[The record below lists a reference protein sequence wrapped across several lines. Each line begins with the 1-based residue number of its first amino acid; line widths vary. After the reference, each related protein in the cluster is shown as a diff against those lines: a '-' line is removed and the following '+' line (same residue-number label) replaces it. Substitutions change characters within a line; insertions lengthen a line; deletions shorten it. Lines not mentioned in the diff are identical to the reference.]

1 MSTHQLASSPPD
13 DLIKRLLGVS
23 ETEVGRRRRV
33 GSHAHEPKVQC
44 MECGPAQQRAAP
56 PPPSQ
61 NTPRPS
67 RTCPSAARGMTYVKP
82 PGVGRPTGRRTV
94 VAALTDTR
102 RAPTEN
108 WVRKAW
114 D

>member
-1 MSTHQLASSPPD
+1 MRMNPRFSAWN
-13 DLIKRLLGVS
+13 
-23 ETEVGRRRRV
+23 VGRRNNGR
-33 GSHAHEPKVQC
+33 H
-44 MECGPAQQRAAP
+44 